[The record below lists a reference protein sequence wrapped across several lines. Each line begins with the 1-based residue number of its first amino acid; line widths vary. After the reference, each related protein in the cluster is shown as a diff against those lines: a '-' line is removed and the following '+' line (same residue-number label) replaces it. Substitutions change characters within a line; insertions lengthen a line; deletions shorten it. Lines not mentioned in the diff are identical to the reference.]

1 MPVIG
6 WVVTDSPQLGE
17 LWPES
22 GELLPETLEQLL
34 GAAYEQCSEYAP
46 ALAAGDPVPD
56 RYPTAQIYQASE
68 IWAAARRE
76 GDVIGL
82 SDQVAI
88 RVRPLG
94 ATVKSLLRPPSGV
107 PRIG

>member
-6 WVVTDSPQLGE
+6 WVDTESPQLGE

-22 GELLPETLEQLL
+22 AELAAETLEQLL
-34 GAAYEQCSEYAP
+34 GTAYEQCSEYAP
-46 ALAAGDPVPD
+46 ALAAGDPIPQ

-68 IWAAARRE
+68 VWTAARRE
-76 GDVIGL
+76 GDVIGF

-88 RVRPLG
+88 RARPLG
-94 ATVKSLLRPPSGV
+94 ATVKALLRPPPGV